1 MHINKLT
8 ITPLNKGFS
17 PFVQYGPT
25 CDTAGILIKERLASG
40 RNERIPRAMKKI
52 PKFLKGFVN
61 PDTKFIRENKINS
74 FI

>member
-40 RNERIPRAMKKI
+40 RNERIPRALKKI
-52 PKFLKGFVN
+52 PSFLKGFVN
-61 PDTKFIRENKINS
+61 PNTKVIEKKNFNS
-74 FI
+74 IV